1 MKYLSVWFAIPEK
14 RQKYI
19 FLKKSPKK
27 TKKDKS
33 FLFSDS
39 DSADQKS

>member
-1 MKYLSVWFAIPEK
+1 MIFFVKFAIPEK
-14 RQKYI
+14 QQKYI
-19 FLKKSPKK
+19 FLRNSPKK
-27 TKKDKS
+27 TKEDKS

>member
-14 RQKYI
+14 RQKDI
-19 FLKKSPKK
+19 FLKNSPKK
-27 TKKDKS
+27 TNRDKS

-39 DSADQKS
+39 DSTDQES

>member
-1 MKYLSVWFAIPEK
+1 MIFFVKFAIPEK
-14 RQKYI
+14 RQKDI
-19 FLKKSPKK
+19 FLKNSPKK

-33 FLFSDS
+33 VLFSDS